1 MNFLRQWNIRPCI
14 RRRVTSNSETLKAGS
29 FVLFLASFLSLYHL
43 LRFLFL
49 RPYQPCL
56 PCRLC
61 FFSTVLSVHYDLHVR
76 INRNFKLHPCVHFLL
91 VATRRQLRATYER
104 RKESDNVK
112 FPFAKYVVR
121 RLCYAILNTRVSANV
136 RNEICYGYFPTKYRL
151 ELATTIIFY
160 YAILC
165 NLFVYCVELSQ
176 RLRCPPME
184 ISNYSSAVT

>member
-1 MNFLRQWNIRPCI
+1 MWEKSRAYSTTRRLRGLWIFWDSRTFVLASAVGSHQTVKPSKRALSCSFLLLFSHY
-14 RRRVTSNSETLKAGS
+14 TAS
-29 FVLFLASFLSLYHL
+29 FVFF
-43 LRFLFL
+43 FL

-112 FPFAKYVVR
+112 FPFAKYVVW
-121 RLCYAILNTRVSANV
+121 RLCYAILNTRVWANV

-165 NLFVYCVELSQ
+165 NFFVYCVELS
-176 RLRCPPME
+176 
-184 ISNYSSAVT
+184 